1 MSLSVDIQHRL
12 GAFSLD
18 AAFETSGRLTALFG
32 PSGSGKTSLVN
43 LIGGLL
49 RPDSGKI
56 VADGRVLVDTASGVF
71 VPRHKRRIGYVFQDA
86 RLFPHMT
93 VGQNLRY
100 GRFFAPVSE
109 RYGDMGGVVE
119 LLGIGHL
126 LDRKPGSLSGGEK
139 QRVAIG
145 RALLAS
151 PRLILMDEPLASLD
165 EQRKAE
171 IMPYIE
177 RLRDETKIP
186 IVYVSHSVAEV
197 ARLATDMVVLDNGRV
212 AASGMTSEILQRLD
226 LLPEEER
233 GEGGAVLHMQVARR
247 DDTFGMITL
256 VSPAGEIHVAG
267 LEAMLGSTIRV
278 RIRARDVIVAT
289 EQPRGLSAL
298 NILPGK
304 ITGIISGN
312 GHFADV
318 AIDCNG
324 ETVTARITRQSTETL
339 GLKPGKPVFAVV
351 KSVTFDSANTTRAA
365 ADDSRPV
372 MKTTSE
378 EKVR

>member
-1 MSLSVDIQHRL
+1 VSLSVDVRHRL

-18 AAFETSGRLTALFG
+18 AVFETSGRLTAFFG
-32 PSGSGKTSLVN
+32 PSGSGKTTLVN

-49 RPDSGKI
+49 RPDEGRI
-56 VADGRVLVDTASGVF
+56 VSDGRVLVDTAAGVF
-71 VPRHKRRIGYVFQDA
+71 VSKHSRRIGYVFQDA
-86 RLFPHMT
+86 RIFPHMT
-93 VGQNLRY
+93 VSQNLRY
-100 GRFFAPVSE
+100 GRFFTPVSE

-165 EQRKAE
+165 ERRKAE

-186 IVYVSHSVAEV
+186 VVYVSHSVAEV
-197 ARLATDMVVLDNGRV
+197 ARLATDIVVLDGGRV
-212 AASGMTSEILQRLD
+212 AAVGPTTEILQRLD

-233 GEGGAVLHMQVARR
+233 GEGGAVLDMRVAGR
-247 DDTFGMITL
+247 DTAFAMTTL
-256 VSPAGEIHVAG
+256 TSAAGEVHVAG
-267 LEAMLGSTIRV
+267 LDALPGSTIRV

-289 EQPRGLSAL
+289 ERPRGLSAL
-298 NILPGK
+298 NILAGNVLRIEP
-304 ITGIISGN
+304 SGEAV
-312 GHFADV
+312 ADV
-318 AIDCNG
+318 VIDCHG
-324 ETVTARITRQSTETL
+324 ELVTARITRQSASML
-339 GLKPGKPVFAVV
+339 GLSSDMEVFAVI
-351 KSVTFDSANTTRAA
+351 KSVTFDRA
-365 ADDSRPV
+365 S
-372 MKTTSE
+372 TTSAIATKAASE
-378 EKVR
+378 GTTSAGKLG

>member
-1 MSLSVDIQHRL
+1 MSLRVDVRRRL

-18 AAFETSGRLTALFG
+18 ATFETGGRLTALFG

-49 RPDSGKI
+49 RPDEGRI
-56 VADGRVLVDTASGVF
+56 VADGRVLVDTASRKY
-71 VPRHKRRIGYVFQDA
+71 VPKHKRRIGYVFQDA

-93 VGQNLRY
+93 VGQNLHY
-100 GRFFAPVSE
+100 GRFFTPASE
-109 RYGDMGGVVE
+109 RYGDIDGVVD

-126 LDRKPGSLSGGEK
+126 LDRKPGLLSGGEK

-165 EQRKAE
+165 DRRKAE

-197 ARLATDMVVLDNGRV
+197 ARLATDMVVLDQGKV
-212 AASGMTSEILQRLD
+212 AAAGPTSELLQRLD
-226 LLPEEER
+226 LLPAEER
-233 GEGGAVLHMQVARR
+233 GEGGAVLEMRVAGCNQA
-247 DDTFGMITL
+247 FGMSTL
-256 VSPAGEIHVAG
+256 VSPAGEIHIVG
-267 LEAMLGSTIRV
+267 LDAEPGSTVRV

-289 EQPRGLSAL
+289 ERPHGLSAL
-298 NILPGK
+298 NILPGR
-304 ITGIISGN
+304 IIGVSAGN
-312 GHFADV
+312 GLFADV
-318 AIDCNG
+318 LIDCNG
-324 ETVTARITRQSTETL
+324 EVITARITRQSAEMLCLTR
-339 GLKPGKPVFAVV
+339 GLDIFAVI
-351 KSVTFDSANTTRAA
+351 KSVTFDQANTTRGTT
-365 ADDSRPV
+365 DGTMRPEG
-372 MKTTSE
+372 TTGM
-378 EKVR
+378 EKVG

>member
-1 MSLSVDIQHRL
+1 MSLQVDIRRRL

-18 AAFETSGRLTALFG
+18 ATFETSGRLTALFG

-49 RPDSGKI
+49 RPDEGRI
-56 VADGRVLVDTASGVF
+56 IADGRVLADSAARIF
-71 VPRHKRRIGYVFQDA
+71 LPKHRRRIGYVFQDA

-100 GRFFAPVSE
+100 GRFFTPAAE
-109 RYGDMGGVVE
+109 RYGDMGGVVQ

-126 LDRKPGSLSGGEK
+126 LDRRPGLLSGGEK

-165 EQRKAE
+165 DRRKSE

-197 ARLATDMVVLDNGRV
+197 ARLATDIVVLDEGKV
-212 AASGMTSEILQRLD
+212 AASGPTSEILQRLD

-233 GEGGAVLHMQVARR
+233 GEGGAVLEMQVAGRNEA
-247 DDTFGMITL
+247 FGMSTL
-256 VSPAGEIHVAG
+256 ISLAGEIQVAG
-267 LEAMLGSTIRV
+267 LDAETGSTVRV
-278 RIRARDVIVAT
+278 RMRARDVIVAI
-289 EQPRGLSAL
+289 ERPRGISAL
-298 NILPGK
+298 NILPGR
-304 ITGIISGN
+304 IAEISSGD

-318 AIDCNG
+318 LIDCSG
-324 ETVTARITRQSTETL
+324 EAVTARITRQSAEML
-339 GLKPGKPVFAVV
+339 GLAPGLKVFAVI
-351 KSVTFDSANTTRAA
+351 KSVTFDRTSTTRAIA
-365 ADDSRPV
+365 GRASPSEG
-372 MKTTSE
+372 TTE
-378 EKVR
+378 AENVG

>member
-1 MSLSVDIQHRL
+1 MSLSVDVRHRL

-18 AAFETSGRLTALFG
+18 AVFETSGRLTALFG

-49 RPDSGKI
+49 RPDEGRIS
-56 VADGRVLVDTASGVF
+56 ADGRILVDTASGMF
-71 VPRHKRRIGYVFQDA
+71 VPRHRRRIGYVFQDA

-100 GRFFAPVSE
+100 GRFFTPTSE
-109 RYGDMGGVVE
+109 RYADMDGVVD
-119 LLGIGHL
+119 LLGVGHL

-165 EQRKAE
+165 DRRKAE

-197 ARLATDMVVLDNGRV
+197 ARLATDMVVLDEGKV
-212 AASGMTSEILQRLD
+212 AASGPTTEILQRLD

-233 GEGGAVLHMQVARR
+233 GEGGAVLEMQVASR
-247 DDTFGMITL
+247 DEAFGMSTL
-256 VSPAGEIHVAG
+256 ASPAGEIHVAG
-267 LEAMLGSTIRV
+267 LDAAPNSTVRV

-289 EQPRGLSAL
+289 EKPRCISAL
-298 NILPGK
+298 NILSGQVVDVSP
-304 ITGIISGN
+304 GN

-318 AIDCNG
+318 LIDCNG
-324 ETVTARITRQSTETL
+324 ETISARITGQSAEIL
-339 GLKPGKPVFAVV
+339 GLAPGLPIFAVI
-351 KSVTFDSANTTRAA
+351 KSVTFDRASTVRASAGRT
-365 ADDSRPV
+365 SPSG
-372 MKTTSE
+372 TTSE

>member
-1 MSLSVDIQHRL
+1 MSLSVNIRHRL
-12 GAFSLD
+12 GGFSLD
-18 AAFETSGRLTALFG
+18 TSFETGGRLTALFG

-49 RPDSGKI
+49 RPDEGKI
-56 VADGRVLVDTASGVF
+56 VADGRVLVDTASGLF

-100 GRFFAPVSE
+100 GRFFVPASE

-126 LDRKPGSLSGGEK
+126 FDRKPGSLSGGEK

-197 ARLATDMVVLDNGRV
+197 ARLATDMVVLDKGRV
-212 AASGMTSEILQRLD
+212 AASGATSEILQRLD

-233 GEGGAVLHMQVARR
+233 GEGGAVLDMQVARH
-247 DDTFGMITL
+247 DEAFGMTTL
-256 VSPAGEIHVAG
+256 VSAAGEIHVAG
-267 LEAMLGSTIRV
+267 LEATLGSTIRV

-304 ITGIISGN
+304 ITGISSGN

-324 ETVTARITRQSTETL
+324 EAVAARITRQSAEML
-339 GLKPGKPVFAVV
+339 DLEPGKPVFAVI
-351 KSVTFDSANTTRAA
+351 KSVTFDGANIARTV
-365 ADDSRPV
+365 ADDSRLV
-372 MKTTSE
+372 MTTTSK

>member
-1 MSLSVDIQHRL
+1 MSLQVDIRRRL

-18 AAFETSGRLTALFG
+18 ATFETGGRLTALFG
-32 PSGSGKTSLVN
+32 PSGSGKTTLVN

-49 RPDSGKI
+49 HPDGGRI
-56 VADGRVLVDTASGVF
+56 VADGRVLADTAAHVF
-71 VPRHKRRIGYVFQDA
+71 VPKHKRRIGYVFQDA

-100 GRFFAPVSE
+100 GRFFTPAPE
-109 RYGDMGGVVE
+109 RYSDMDDVVE

-126 LDRKPGSLSGGEK
+126 LDRTPGSLSGGEK

-165 EQRKAE
+165 NRRKAE

-197 ARLATDMVVLDNGRV
+197 AQLATDIVVLDEGKV
-212 AASGMTSEILQRLD
+212 AASGSTSEILQRLD
-226 LLPEEER
+226 LLSDDER
-233 GEGGAVLHMQVARR
+233 SEGGAVLDMRVAGR
-247 DDTFGMITL
+247 DESFRMATL

-267 LEAMLGSTIRV
+267 LDAETGATVRI
-278 RIRARDVIVAT
+278 RIRARDVIVAL
-289 EQPRGLSAL
+289 EKPRGISAL
-298 NILPGK
+298 NILPGR
-304 ITGIISGN
+304 IVGVSPGDRL
-312 GHFADV
+312 FADV
-318 AIDCNG
+318 LIDCNG
-324 ETVTARITRQSTETL
+324 ERITARITRQSAQMLMLTP
-339 GLKPGKPVFAVV
+339 GLDVFAVI
-351 KSVTFDSANTTRAA
+351 KSVTFDHGNTARTIPLRDEIKPRSA
-365 ADDSRPV
+365 V
-372 MKTTSE
+372 K
-378 EKVR
+378 

>member
-1 MSLSVDIQHRL
+1 MSLSVDIRHRL

-18 AAFETSGRLTALFG
+18 AAFETRGRLTALFG

-56 VADGRVLVDTASGVF
+56 VADGRVLVDTAAGVF
-71 VPRHKRRIGYVFQDA
+71 VPKHKRRIGYVFQDA

-93 VGQNLRY
+93 VVQNLRF
-100 GRFFAPVSE
+100 GRFFTPAAE
-109 RYGDMGGVVE
+109 RYAAWDSVID

-126 LDRKPGSLSGGEK
+126 LDRKPNSLSGGEK

-151 PRLILMDEPLASLD
+151 PKLILMDEPLASLD
-165 EQRKAE
+165 DRRKAE

-177 RLRDETKIP
+177 RLRDETGIP

-197 ARLATDMVVLDNGRV
+197 ARLATDMVVLDEGRV
-212 AASGMTSEILQRLD
+212 AAAGPTSQILQRLD

-233 GEGGAVLHMQVARR
+233 GEGGAVLDMRVTAR
-247 DDTFGMITL
+247 DEAFGMSTL
-256 VSPAGEIHVAG
+256 ASAVGEIHVAG
-267 LEAMLGSTIRV
+267 LDAAPGATVRV

-289 EQPRGLSAL
+289 ERPRGISAL
-298 NILPGK
+298 NILPGR
-304 ITGIISGN
+304 IAGVAFGN

-318 AIDCNG
+318 SIDCSG
-324 ETVTARITRQSTETL
+324 ETISARITRQSAEML
-339 GLKPGKPVFAVV
+339 GLAPDLPVFAVV
-351 KSVTFDSANTTRAA
+351 KSVTFDRANTAPAA
-365 ADDSRPV
+365 GSDASHETMGNEV
-372 MKTTSE
+372 G
-378 EKVR
+378 